1 MFKSL
6 LCKFIFSMKINKFL
20 AYTAFDITP
29 NSTTPFNL
37 PLIKYFFDI
46 IHQILTADKTVIY
59 TNIFNLSII
68 SRFYC

>member
-1 MFKSL
+1 
-6 LCKFIFSMKINKFL
+6 MKINKFL
-20 AYTAFDITP
+20 AYTAFDINLTML
-29 NSTTPFNL
+29 FNL

-59 TNIFNLSII
+59 TNIFHLSIR